1 MGVIEEQVLRQSV
14 SSLLV
19 DCWLTVGWQM
29 SNSWLTN
36 GQHTYMY
43 KRLTVSQNVQMV
55 NSRTVGGLWENC
67 WLRVYRQMADRF
79 WGVAVFQFYQG
90 RFNTLLVM
98 GNFHGLGIH
107 RYSKH
112 CKNVLHW
119 VEILSELYYF
129 NFRSVETY
137 LLDKTGS
144 GFQVDRFF
152 ESVGVFIGVFSGSFF
167 LGFAMGLV
175 TALVSFLT

>member
-1 MGVIEEQVLRQSV
+1 
-14 SSLLV
+14 
-19 DCWLTVGWQM
+19 M

-36 GQHTYMY
+36 SQHTYMY

-107 RYSKH
+107 RYSLNTVKMFY
-112 CKNVLHW
+112 
-119 VEILSELYYF
+119 IELKY
-129 NFRSVETY
+129 SVSSIT
-137 LLDKTGS
+137 LISDL
-144 GFQVDRFF
+144 
-152 ESVGVFIGVFSGSFF
+152 
-167 LGFAMGLV
+167 
-175 TALVSFLT
+175 